1 MVEGSAVLS
10 TCKKERLKL
19 SLSLTLGLSLSLS
32 LTLTLTWKKESLKQ
46 MFISRA
52 AKVWKRSTLCASSGT
67 SAKIET

>member
-19 SLSLTLGLSLSLS
+19 SLSLTLGLSLSLSLS

-52 AKVWKRSTLCASSGT
+52 AKVWKRSTLWLG
-67 SAKIET
+67 